1 MRTQSSRKLVVG
13 MSLAVALGLGLPSVQ
28 DALAKDEILK
38 EADVPAPVVAAFKKK
53 YPNARADKFEREPGK
68 GADKG
73 KTIYEIKFRD
83 GKKKLEIELTPE
95 GAILAEEEVIA
106 KKDLPEAV
114 RKSFAESEY
123 GKAQWK
129 LKQIEK
135 KTLLEKT
142 PDKKPDQKPDQKPE
156 TIFEIEVAAKGEVME
171 LSYDDAGKLL
181 SVEKEGE
188 GEATK

>member
-1 MRTQSSRKLVVG
+1 MRTQSSRKLAVG
-13 MSLAVALGLGLPSVQ
+13 LSLAAAMLIGLPSVP
-28 DALAKDEILK
+28 DALAKDEVLK
-38 EADVPAPVVAAFKKK
+38 EADVPAPVMAAFKKK
-53 YPNARADKFEREPGK
+53 YPSARADKFEREAGK
-68 GADKG
+68 GTEKG

-83 GKKKLEIELTPE
+83 GKKKLEVELTPE
-95 GAILAEEEVIA
+95 GTIVAEEEVIT

-135 KTLLEKT
+135 KTQIEGKQAT
-142 PDKKPDQKPDQKPE
+142 V
-156 TIFEIEVAAKGEVME
+156 FEIEVMAKGEVME

-188 GEATK
+188 GEAKK